1 MTERPLLEA
10 QGLRRRYRARGLT
23 GIGDPVQALD
33 GVDLAV
39 AAGESVAILGTSGA
53 GKSTLARVLLALEKP
68 DAGWVRFDGHE
79 ISRMSEAAIRPLRR
93 RFQPVFQDSLAAF
106 DPRVRVA
113 ASVAEPLAAL
123 GIGSAQERRRRVD
136 AVLELVGLG
145 RPLAARYPG
154 SLSGGERQRAAI
166 ARALAPEPE
175 LLVLDEP
182 VSSLDAPVAL
192 AILDLLD
199 ELRRRLGLAIV
210 LITHDVVAARAVCDR
225 VLVMQAGR
233 CVEEGPTGEVL
244 RSPSHPGTRAL
255 VEAAPVLD
263 LEP

>member
-1 MTERPLLEA
+1 MTDRPLLEA

-23 GIGDPVQALD
+23 GRGDPVQALD

-39 AAGESVAILGTSGA
+39 DAGESVAILGTSGA

-79 ISRMSEAAIRPLRR
+79 ISGMSEAAIRPLRR

-113 ASVAEPLAAL
+113 ASIAEPLAAP
-123 GIGSAQERRRRVD
+123 GIGTVQERRRRVG
-136 AVLELVGLG
+136 AVIELVGLS
-145 RPLAARYPG
+145 RSVAARYPG

-175 LLVLDEP
+175 LLILDEP
-182 VSSLDAPVAL
+182 VSSLDGPVAL
-192 AILDLLD
+192 AILDLLS
-199 ELRRRLGLAIV
+199 ELRGRLGLALV
-210 LITHDVVAARAVCDR
+210 LITHDVGAARAVCDR
-225 VLVMQAGR
+225 VVVMEAGR
-233 CVEEGPTGEVL
+233 CVEEGPTVEVL
-244 RSPSHPGTRAL
+244 RAPGHPATRAL
-255 VEAAPVLD
+255 VDATPTLD
-263 LEP
+263 LEL